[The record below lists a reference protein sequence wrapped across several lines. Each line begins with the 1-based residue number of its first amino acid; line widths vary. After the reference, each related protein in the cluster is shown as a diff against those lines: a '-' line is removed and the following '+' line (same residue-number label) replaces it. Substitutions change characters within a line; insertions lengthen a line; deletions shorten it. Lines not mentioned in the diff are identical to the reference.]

1 MKFLSILSRACLIAM
16 LLVAFA
22 AGGRGLATAQTAA
35 GNGTY
40 VINLRDTDIQV
51 FSEQIA
57 RMTGRTLVL
66 DPKVLGKVTVISS
79 EPLDGEE
86 VWSLYQSVLRVNGFA
101 AVRAGQVWRVVPQN
115 VALQGG
121 TTIDRTGTQGSQD
134 FVTRLVRLR
143 NLSSAEAL
151 RVLKPLVASFGI
163 LEALERPNAIV
174 ITDSAE
180 NVRRVESLA
189 LSLDAGDGS
198 GYATFRLRYAN
209 AAAAANVL
217 AEIIGDTLRVSVDE
231 RSNTLLIKGSGDLIS
246 QARELV
252 AGLDRP
258 GEGATTTRVIRL
270 KYADAEAVITVLRG
284 LTGGSAS
291 GGPVSNP
298 VARALGDS
306 NENSGYG
313 GGGGQGL
320 GQGLGGVLGGAAAA
334 GLGQQLLGAQANGGF
349 QQDQSSRSSSRD
361 SSQASGGFSAS
372 GIAVEIAPNINA
384 IVARGSPTAVAQ
396 IEELVASLDIR
407 RPQVMIEAAI
417 VEISGDIA
425 EQFGVQLGV
434 GDTGARGGL
443 AATSFSNSGTS
454 LQSVLRL
461 LGVPAAASLSSDG
474 LSIGTSFGGDFN
486 ILVQALAKSSKANL
500 MSTPS
505 LTTLDNQSAE
515 IIVGQNVPFR
525 TGSFTTPGNSVQPFT
540 TITRENVGLSMRV
553 LPRINDGDVIRLEV
567 SQEVSSLVNA
577 NVPGAAD
584 LITNRRSIDTVVLAD
599 NGSTIVLGGLITSDQ
614 TASDGKVPVL
624 GDVPILGNIFRS
636 RQKADTR
643 RTLYVFLRPTILRGA
658 HDVKAAARGKY
669 NRLREV
675 EVKPDTKSLLISPT
689 YRKLPLE
696 IEGIY

>member
-1 MKFLSILSRACLIAM
+1 MTVLI
-16 LLVAFA
+16 
-22 AGGRGLATAQTAA
+22 LATMVAGVRDVVAQGVGVSETF
-35 GNGTY
+35 
-40 VINLRDTDIQV
+40 VVNLRDTDIRV
-51 FSEQIA
+51 FSEQIG

-66 DPKVLGKVTVISS
+66 DPKVAGKVTVISS

-86 VWSLYQSVLRVNGFA
+86 VWSLFQSVLRVNGFA
-101 AVRAGQVWRVVPQN
+101 AVRSGQVWRVVPQTT
-115 VALQGG
+115 AAQGG
-121 TTIDRTGTQGSQD
+121 TTIDRTGTPDSQD

-143 NLSSAEAL
+143 NLPSAEAL

-217 AEIIGDTLRVSVDE
+217 LEILGDTLRVSVDE

-246 QARELV
+246 QARELI
-252 AGLDRP
+252 AGLDKP

-270 KYADAEAVITVLRG
+270 KYADAESVISVLRG
-284 LTGGSAS
+284 LTGGS
-291 GGPVSNP
+291 GGVSNP
-298 VARALGDS
+298 VARALAEPETS
-306 NENSGYG
+306 G
-313 GGGGQGL
+313 GG
-320 GQGLGGVLGGAAAA
+320 LGGAAGGLSEQILGGAANTRQPNASARSAA
-334 GLGQQLLGAQANGGF
+334 GGQTSGGG
-349 QQDQSSRSSSRD
+349 S
-361 SSQASGGFSAS
+361 GFSAN
-372 GIAVEIAPNINA
+372 GIAVETAPDINA

-396 IEELVASLDIR
+396 VEELVASLDIR

-434 GDTGARGGL
+434 GDTGASGGL

-461 LGVPAAASLSSDG
+461 LGVPASAALSADG
-474 LSIGTSFGGDFN
+474 LSIGANFGGEFSV
-486 ILVQALAKSSKANL
+486 LVQALAKSSKANL

-525 TGSFTTPGNSVQPFT
+525 TGSFTTPGNSIQPFT
-540 TITRENVGLSMRV
+540 TITRENVGISMRV

-584 LITNRRSIDTVVLAD
+584 LITNRRSIQTVVLAD
-599 NGSTIVLGGLITSDQ
+599 NGSTIVLGGLITNDQ
-614 TASDGKVPVL
+614 TSSNAKVPGL
-624 GDVPILGNIFRS
+624 GDVPLLGNVFRS
-636 RQKADTR
+636 KQKSDTR
-643 RTLYVFLRPTILRGA
+643 RTLYVFLRPTILRGK
-658 HDVKAAARGKY
+658 HDVEAAAQGKY
-669 NRLREV
+669 TRLREV
-675 EVKPDTKSLLISPT
+675 EVQPDTESLLVTPT

>member
-1 MKFLSILSRACLIAM
+1 MSILSRAVLTVLM
-16 LLVAFA
+16 LVAVIA
-22 AGGRGLATAQTAA
+22 ADVRGGYAQTAV
-35 GNGTY
+35 GGETF

-51 FSEQIA
+51 FAEQIS

-66 DPKVLGKVTVISS
+66 DPKVAGKVTVISS

-86 VWSLYQSVLRVNGFA
+86 VWSLFQSVLRVNGFA
-101 AVRAGQVWRVVPQN
+101 AVRSGQVWRVVPQTS
-115 VALQGG
+115 AAQGG
-121 TTIDRTGTQGSQD
+121 TTIDRTGTPDSQD

-143 NLSSAEAL
+143 NLPSAEAL

-217 AEIIGDTLRVSVDE
+217 SEILGDTMRVSVDE
-231 RSNTLLIKGSGDLIS
+231 RSNTLLVKGSGELIS
-246 QARELV
+246 QARELI
-252 AGLDRP
+252 AGLDKP

-270 KYADAEAVITVLRG
+270 KYADAESVINVLRG
-284 LTGGSAS
+284 LTGGGA
-291 GGPVSNP
+291 GVTNP
-298 VARALGDS
+298 VARALSEPEPTFGID
-306 NENSGYG
+306 G
-313 GGGGQGL
+313 GGGSGGL
-320 GQGLGGVLGGAAAA
+320 SEQILGTATASR
-334 GLGQQLLGAQANGGF
+334 QQSQP
-349 QQDQSSRSSSRD
+349 SRSSGGSGQ
-361 SSQASGGFSAS
+361 SSGSSGFSGN
-372 GIAVEIAPNINA
+372 GIAVETAPDINA
-384 IVARGSPTAVAQ
+384 IVARGNPTAVAQ
-396 IEELVASLDIR
+396 VEELVASLDIR

-425 EQFGVQLGV
+425 EQFGVQLGI
-434 GDTGARGGL
+434 GDTGASGGL

-461 LGVPAAASLSSDG
+461 LGVPASAALSTDG
-474 LSIGTSFGGDFN
+474 LSIGANFGGDFS
-486 ILVQALAKSSKANL
+486 ILVQALASSSKANL

-525 TGSFTTPGNSVQPFT
+525 TGSFTTPGNTIQPFT
-540 TITRENVGLSMRV
+540 TITRENVGISMRV

-584 LITNRRSIDTVVLAD
+584 LITNRRSIQTTVLAD
-599 NGSTIVLGGLITSDQ
+599 NGSTIVLGGLITNDQ
-614 TASDGKVPVL
+614 TSSDAKVPGL
-624 GDVPILGNIFRS
+624 GDVPLLGNVFRS
-636 RQKADTR
+636 KKKADTR
-643 RTLYVFLRPTILRGA
+643 RTLYVFLRPTILRGK
-658 HDVKAAARGKY
+658 HDVEAASQGKY
-669 NRLREV
+669 TRLREV
-675 EVKPDTKSLLISPT
+675 EVQADTESLLMTPT